1 MKTYSVKEIAEM
13 LNTNPETVRRWIRD
27 KKLDATIESKKGG
40 HIVYE
45 AALHEFLKSSPK
57 YAAAAKVSLAGA
69 IAGAA
74 VLPTVMVSG
83 LIAQKLID
91 AEQLKK
97 ARISNKDVV
106 NFLRGEREITPIISR
121 TETPFPMTGLRAIP
135 LTISY
140 QIRLSDVNGRM
151 KKQRLRQRQSVDL
164 PDVSVPDFL
173 RHLTDKCCFL

>member
-45 AALHEFLKSSPK
+45 AALREFLRSSPK
-57 YAAAAKVSLAGA
+57 YAAAAKASLVGA
-69 IAGAA
+69 AVGAA
-74 VLPTVMVSG
+74 VLPTVMIGG

-97 ARISNKDVV
+97 ARISNNDVA
-106 NFLRGEREITPIISR
+106 NFLRGEIQKYME
-121 TETPFPMTGLRAIP
+121 AIKAKED
-135 LTISY
+135 TIHQLQK
-140 QIRLSDVNGRM
+140 QIEADQSQIVEFQKLIDSLSVEKEDT
-151 KKQRLRQRQSVDL
+151 K
-164 PDVSVPDFL
+164 
-173 RHLTDKCCFL
+173 

>member
-57 YAAAAKVSLAGA
+57 YAAAAKASLAGA
-69 IAGAA
+69 MVGAA
-74 VLPTVMVSG
+74 VLPTVMVGG
-83 LIAQKLID
+83 LVAQKLID

-97 ARISNKDVV
+97 ARISNKDVI
-106 NFLRGEREITPIISR
+106 NFLRGEIQRYTEAIKAKEDTLHQLQKQIEADQSQITEFQKLIDS
-121 TETPFPMTGLRAIP
+121 
-135 LTISY
+135 
-140 QIRLSDVNGRM
+140 LSGEKEDAH
-151 KKQRLRQRQSVDL
+151 D
-164 PDVSVPDFL
+164 
-173 RHLTDKCCFL
+173 

>member
-57 YAAAAKVSLAGA
+57 YAAAAKASLAGA
-69 IAGAA
+69 IGAA
-74 VLPTVMVSG
+74 VIPTVMVGG

-97 ARISNKDVV
+97 ARISNADII
-106 NFLRGEREITPIISR
+106 NFLRGEIQKCIEAIKAKEDTIYQLQKQIEADRSQIS
-121 TETPFPMTGLRAIP
+121 EFQKMIDN
-135 LTISY
+135 
-140 QIRLSDVNGRM
+140 LSDV
-151 KKQRLRQRQSVDL
+151 KEDA
-164 PDVSVPDFL
+164 
-173 RHLTDKCCFL
+173 HE